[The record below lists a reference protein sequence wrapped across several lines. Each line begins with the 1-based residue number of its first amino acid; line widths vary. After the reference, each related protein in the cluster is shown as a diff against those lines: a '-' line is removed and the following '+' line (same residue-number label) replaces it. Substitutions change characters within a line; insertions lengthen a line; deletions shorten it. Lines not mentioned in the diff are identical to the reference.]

1 MPARWRGGGLSPF
14 DTGAPDSLIDLR
26 TGIKWIEDRD
36 TGKFKGMGVLEFA
49 DAATALKAVEMKN
62 ETEVLGRTMYCR
74 LDKPKPKSDR
84 PVRQPKAKPE
94 GCCKLYCGN
103 LSYDIDDAALRAF
116 FEPLALSAIR
126 WVTDRET
133 GDFKGCGFAEF
144 ASTEDADQAFLK
156 QGQVLMSRPVRLDWA
171 EDKPKKWEQ

>member
-1 MPARWRGGGLSPF
+1 M
-14 DTGAPDSLIDLR
+14 
-26 TGIKWIEDRD
+26 
-36 TGKFKGMGVLEFA
+36 
-49 DAATALKAVEMKN
+49 KAVELKN

-84 PVRQPKAKPE
+84 PVRRPEAKPE